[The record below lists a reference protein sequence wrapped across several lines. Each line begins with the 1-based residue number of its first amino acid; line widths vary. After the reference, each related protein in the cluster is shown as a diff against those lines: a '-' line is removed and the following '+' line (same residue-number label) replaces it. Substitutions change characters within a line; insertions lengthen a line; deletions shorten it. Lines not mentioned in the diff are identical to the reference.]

1 MKSAYSYKGIDVSAF
16 QGRIDFARVKAA
28 GIDFVLIRCG
38 YGGNYE
44 SQDDPYF
51 ERNVAECEKN
61 EIPWGTYLYSYAT
74 NLEQAQSEYQHIIR
88 LLKGKRPQYPVFLDM
103 EDADGYKEKYDVSDQ
118 MCVDICDTVCDSLER
133 AGYYAGIYSNLY
145 WFTHKLNNDKLDRFD
160 KWLAQWASAPT
171 YQKPFGI
178 WQNSN
183 NGDIAG
189 ITGRVDT
196 DIAYKNYPAIIREA
210 GLNGWDKEETPE
222 PGTTFKVGDLVRV
235 KAGARSYEGKKIAS
249 FVYQGEYVIDQLK
262 GDRAVLDQKGINTA
276 FHTADLILI
285 KEEPPAVPF
294 KVGDVVMVKKGAKS
308 YEGKK
313 IASFVYKGHYVI
325 DQLKGDRAVLD
336 QKGINT
342 AFHTADLI
350 LTNERAGKNF
360 TYYTVKQGDSFWKIA
375 KQKLG
380 SGFKFL
386 QLARY
391 NGLKITSVLHPG
403 QLLKIPKND

>member
-196 DIAYKNYPAIIREA
+196 DIAYKN
-210 GLNGWDKEETPE
+210 
-222 PGTTFKVGDLVRV
+222 
-235 KAGARSYEGKKIAS
+235 
-249 FVYQGEYVIDQLK
+249 
-262 GDRAVLDQKGINTA
+262 
-276 FHTADLILI
+276 
-285 KEEPPAVPF
+285 
-294 KVGDVVMVKKGAKS
+294 
-308 YEGKK
+308 
-313 IASFVYKGHYVI
+313 
-325 DQLKGDRAVLD
+325 
-336 QKGINT
+336 
-342 AFHTADLI
+342 
-350 LTNERAGKNF
+350 
-360 TYYTVKQGDSFWKIA
+360 
-375 KQKLG
+375 
-380 SGFKFL
+380 
-386 QLARY
+386 
-391 NGLKITSVLHPG
+391 
-403 QLLKIPKND
+403 